1 MTYNVKT
8 KVVTTIDV
16 EFDRFSIG
24 SRFAD
29 KIFPHVERASIS
41 GYSKGDTF
49 GATVTLYPH
58 EGSDIPSLLWLID
71 VFAKQAV
78 EEAR

>member
-1 MTYNVKT
+1 MSYNVKT
-8 KVVTTIDV
+8 KIVTTIDV

-29 KIFPHVERASIS
+29 KVEHHVRKASILAY
-41 GYSKGDTF
+41 GHDTI
-49 GATVTLYPH
+49 VTLYPH
-58 EGSDIPSLLWLID
+58 EGSDIPSLLWLVD

-78 EEAR
+78 EEAL